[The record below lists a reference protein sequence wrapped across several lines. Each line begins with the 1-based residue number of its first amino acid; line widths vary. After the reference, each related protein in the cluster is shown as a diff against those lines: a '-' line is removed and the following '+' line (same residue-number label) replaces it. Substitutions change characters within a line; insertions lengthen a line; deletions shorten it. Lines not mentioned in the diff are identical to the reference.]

1 RGYLRITVHPSARRR
16 GIGRTLLAHASE
28 QAAAAGRTVLAGSAW
43 QGTAGQAFA
52 RSVGATPA
60 LTEIRRVQVLS
71 DIKPDALDRLRDEA
85 RRASAGYSVITWTE
99 PTPEKYVEPMV
110 AVLTG
115 FEDAPR
121 SENSE
126 RAGVDAQ
133 RIREDNERFIQNGQR
148 GYTVAARHDASG
160 TLAAASQVFISP
172 DDPEWASQGL
182 TVVVREHRGRRLGLL
197 TKVAMLDW
205 LAEAE
210 PQITHIETWNAEVN
224 SFMIGVNEALGYQIL
239 GVPDQDYELTLA
251 G

>member
-1 RGYLRITVHPSARRR
+1 VHPSARRR